1 MNITRNERNARLL
14 LKSDLSVYENLNLL
28 FETCRNILEEDKERA
43 LKLGRLVEAK
53 ANEMA
58 RKDAR
63 FYDLYI
69 RALLFLSRHYF
80 HEYLLYVEHKR
91 PPEKQF
97 YLPRCHV
104 LRTVVEDLQDLDDG
118 VIDFLGVSMPPR
130 VGKSTTCIFFM
141 TWQMGLHPD
150 MANLMSGHSDP
161 LTKGF
166 YKETLNIIRSEEY
179 CWKDVFPDVSFES
192 TSAEDEAINLNSPSR
207 FPTLTCRSIEGTTT
221 GAVEA
226 ANLLYTDDLIKDRKE
241 SLSPQRLETK
251 YQDYLNKILDR
262 KLDNAKELMV
272 GTRWN
277 VADPLGKIQSQ
288 HKDNPRYRFRVIPAL
303 NEDDESNFV
312 YKFGK
317 GFSTKYY
324 KSLRETL
331 DNNEWMAKY
340 QGRPFKR
347 EGLLFPAEELK
358 TYNGVLPVGEPDVI
372 MAAIDVAWGGGD
384 SLAMPVLYVY
394 GGRGYVQDV
403 VFSKGDKTIT
413 MPLVEGKILQHRIQ
427 LIRVEGNNGGHMY
440 SDVIDQNIKN
450 AGYFCNITNR
460 VTGSDKSKMTR
471 MVQYAPE
478 IKQLYFIND
487 KNASK
492 EYREFMEEV
501 TSLSVEGKNEHD
513 DAPDSLA
520 MLIDFWKGD
529 AGWCEPVERPW

>member
-91 PPEKQF
+91 TPEKQF

-104 LRTVVEDLQDLDDG
+104 LRTVVEDLQDLEDG

-358 TYNGVLPVGEPDVI
+358 TYNGVLPIGEPDVI

>member
-104 LRTVVEDLQDLDDG
+104 LRTVVEDLQDLEDG

>member
-14 LKSDLSVYENLNLL
+14 LKRDLSEYENLNLL

-104 LRTVVEDLQDLDDG
+104 LRTVVEDLQDLEDG

-277 VADPLGKIQSQ
+277 VADPLGKIQSKQ
-288 HKDNPRYRFRVIPAL
+288 KDNPRYRFRVIPAL

-384 SLAMPVLYVY
+384 SLAMPILYVY

>member
-104 LRTVVEDLQDLDDG
+104 LRTVVEDLQDLEDG

-179 CWKDVFPDVSFES
+179 CWKDVFTDVSFES

>member
-1 MNITRNERNARLL
+1 MSKNSQIVNRLL
-14 LKSDLSVYENLNLL
+14 KTDLNQYENLNML
-28 FETCRNILEEDKERA
+28 FEMCRNLLDEDREQALRLTRKIENRA
-43 LKLGRLVEAK
+43 NAL
-53 ANEMA
+53 A
-58 RKDAR
+58 RKDTR
-63 FYDLYI
+63 FYELYI
-69 RALLFLSRHYF
+69 RSLLFLAPHYF

-91 PPEKQF
+91 IPEKQF

-104 LRTVVEDLQDLDDG
+104 LRVVVEDLQDLEDG
-118 VIDFLGVSMPPR
+118 KIDFIGVSMPPR

-141 TWQMGLHPD
+141 SWQMGKYPD
-150 MANLMSGHSDP
+150 LANLMSGHSDP

-166 YKETLNIIRSEEY
+166 YKETLNIISSEEY
-179 CWKDVFPDVSFES
+179 CWKDVFPGVTFES
-192 TSAEDEAINLNSPSR
+192 SSAEDEAINLNAPSR

-241 SLSPQRLETK
+241 SLSPQRLEGK

-277 VADPLGKIQSQ
+277 VADPLGKVQAQ
-288 HKDNPRYRFRVIPAL
+288 HKDDVRYRFRVIPAL
-303 NEDDESNFV
+303 NENDESNFI

-317 GFSTKYY
+317 GFSTQYY
-324 KSLRETL
+324 KNLRETL

-340 QGRPFKR
+340 QGHPFKR

-358 TYNGVLPVGEPDVI
+358 TYNGVLPSGQPDAI
-372 MAAIDVAWGGGD
+372 IAAIDVAWGGGD
-384 SLAMPVLYVY
+384 SLAMPILYVY
-394 GGRGYVQDV
+394 EGRGYVHDV

-413 MPLVEGKILQHRIQ
+413 MPLVEGKILQHKIQ

-440 SDVIDQNIKN
+440 SDVIDQNIKD

-460 VTGSDKSKMTR
+460 MTGSDKSKMTR

-478 IKQLYFIND
+478 IKQLHFIGD

-492 EYREFMEEV
+492 EYREFMAEV
-501 TSLSVEGKNEHD
+501 TSLSVEGKNDHD

-529 AGWCEPVERPW
+529 AGWCEAMKRPW

>member
-91 PPEKQF
+91 TPEKQF

-104 LRTVVEDLQDLDDG
+104 LRTVVEDLQDLEDG

-384 SLAMPVLYVY
+384 SLAMPILYVY

>member
-91 PPEKQF
+91 QPEKQF

-104 LRTVVEDLQDLDDG
+104 LRTVVEDLQDLEDG

-251 YQDYLNKILDR
+251 YQDYLNKIYDR

-277 VADPLGKIQSQ
+277 VADPLGRLQRQ
-288 HKDNPRYRFRVIPAL
+288 YKDNPRYRFRVIPAL
-303 NEDDESNFV
+303 NEKDESNFV
-312 YKFGK
+312 YRFGK

-324 KSLRETL
+324 L
-331 DNNEWMAKY
+331 DIRARLDRNEWEAKY
-340 QGRPFKR
+340 QGKPFKR
-347 EGLLFPAEELK
+347 EGLVFPEEELK
-358 TYNGVLPVGEPDVI
+358 YYNGVLPDMQPDLI
-372 MAAIDVAWGGGD
+372 LSACDVAWGGGD
-384 SLAMPVLYVY
+384 SLSMPVAYIYNGV
-394 GGRGYVQDV
+394 GYVQDV
-403 VFSKGDKTIT
+403 VFSKGDKDIT
-413 MPLVEGKILQHRIQ
+413 RPQVVGMIKRHKPHMVRFEA
-427 LIRVEGNNGGHMY
+427 NNGGHEY
-440 SDVIDQNIKN
+440 CTIVDGILHQDKFPCNLSWAN
-450 AGYFCNITNR
+450 APGAQAKVSRI
-460 VTGSDKSKMTR
+460 
-471 MVQYAPE
+471 VQYAPD
-478 IKQLYFIND
+478 IKRMYFID
-487 KNASK
+487 DHNATP
-492 EYREFMEEV
+492 EYRKFMSELCEF
-501 TSLSVEGKNEHD
+501 SCEGKNEHD
-513 DAPDSLA
+513 DAPDSMAQLVA
-520 MLIDFWKGD
+520 FWRDGG
-529 AGWCEPVERPW
+529 GWCEPMERPW

>member
-104 LRTVVEDLQDLDDG
+104 LRTVVEDLQDLEDG

-207 FPTLTCRSIEGTTT
+207 FPSLTCRSIEGTTT

>member
-104 LRTVVEDLQDLDDG
+104 LRTVVEDLQDLEDG

-166 YKETLNIIRSEEY
+166 YRETLNIIRSEEY

>member
-1 MNITRNERNARLL
+1 VNITRNERNARLL

-104 LRTVVEDLQDLDDG
+104 LRTVVEDLQDLEDG

-179 CWKDVFPDVSFES
+179 CWKDVFTDVSFES